1 MCSLRLFLQLCQNS
15 WATAPSQF
23 NNLSRLLN
31 DLCKSLYLNTFY
43 TKQLRQQISTIWEA
57 SMFVANQV
65 STVER
70 RKNSILR
77 PTCKVLSWWTAN
89 ITLLIYVVAQFYPW
103 FKFYFPLFQTHN
115 HTLPYPK
122 TESFLW
128 LDRLPRS
135 FAGGSSMEKALN
147 LRLFAKSW
155 DHPQWRSG
163 YVRSGQTEG
172 TGFKS
177 C

>member
-1 MCSLRLFLQLCQNS
+1 MFCVLLRGGFVSALYRICSFIATKCVYIFIAFLLTVASFQL
-15 WATAPSQF
+15 A
-23 NNLSRLLN
+23 L
-31 DLCKSLYLNTFY
+31 
-43 TKQLRQQISTIWEA
+43 IS
-57 SMFVANQV
+57 FH
-65 STVER
+65 
-70 RKNSILR
+70 
-77 PTCKVLSWWTAN
+77 C
-89 ITLLIYVVAQFYPW
+89 F
-103 FKFYFPLFQTHN
+103 
-115 HTLPYPK
+115 
-122 TESFLW
+122 ESFLW